1 MTVQLASIWFPKAIG
16 SVPSELGI
24 QSVLA
29 PAVLRDSNMTVPPP
43 PPAVGGG
50 MQMTSQKKEHVE
62 VCKHVSLHIEMHV
75 VNYLMCLLHSCH
87 PDTTLQVAAA
97 RLEEKSRTTLTGH
110 SLGPTSCLLPV
121 AHRPPQLPPPGASP
135 RQRSLPASLFFPPIV
150 FLLWTKQIRTWRQV
164 APLDS
169 ICFGVSRLHGQ
180 FVNLFFKSH
189 LFVIFLSKP

>member
-16 SVPSELGI
+16 SVPSELAI
-24 QSVLA
+24 QPVLA
-29 PAVLRDSNMTVPPP
+29 PAVPRDSDMTVPPP

-50 MQMTSQKKEHVE
+50 MQMTSQKKEHME

-121 AHRPPQLPPPGASP
+121 AHRPPQLPHQEQARGREAS
-135 RQRSLPASLFFPPIV
+135 LLSLFF
-150 FLLWTKQIRTWRQV
+150 LL
-164 APLDS
+164 
-169 ICFGVSRLHGQ
+169 
-180 FVNLFFKSH
+180 
-189 LFVIFLSKP
+189 

>member
-1 MTVQLASIWFPKAIG
+1 MIVQLAIIWFSKAIG
-16 SVPSELGI
+16 SVPSELVI
-24 QSVLA
+24 QSVLV
-29 PAVLRDSNMTVPPP
+29 PAVPRDSNMTVPPP

-50 MQMTSQKKEHVE
+50 MQMTSQKKEHVK
-62 VCKHVSLHIEMHV
+62 VSKHVSLHIEMHV

-110 SLGPTSCLLPV
+110 SLGPASCLLPV
-121 AHRPPQLPPPGASP
+121 AHRPPHLHPRSKPEAEKPPCFSIF
-135 RQRSLPASLFFPPIV
+135 SPIV
-150 FLLWTKQIRTWRQV
+150 FLLWTKQIRTWQQV

-180 FVNLFFKSH
+180 FVNFF
-189 LFVIFLSKP
+189 F